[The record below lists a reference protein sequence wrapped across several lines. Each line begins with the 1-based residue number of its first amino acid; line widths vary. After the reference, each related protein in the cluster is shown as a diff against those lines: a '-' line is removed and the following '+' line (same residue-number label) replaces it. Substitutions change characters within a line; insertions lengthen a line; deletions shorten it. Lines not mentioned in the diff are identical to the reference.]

1 MNFHWQ
7 NLQVFFFNSDSY
19 CECFYR
25 YIDNLGLKGIN
36 MDDKAI
42 LNELRDITKNKDCWK
57 ANIGDVSDKL
67 NEDYSIA
74 VKAKALW
81 LLGEM
86 GLMHPEE
93 IECHVENI
101 SSYLDNE
108 NPKLRERSA
117 NAIGRIGR
125 ANESLVIPHLDR
137 LMELRRDESENVRHA
152 FIWACENIASNAPEL
167 FCEKLD
173 IFYEM
178 IFDSGQKVRIEA
190 PEMFRVIGKRKPE
203 YVKPYLEKLEWIAE
217 NDENPIVRIHS
228 AGAIR
233 ITKKALKES

>member
-1 MNFHWQ
+1 MSN
-7 NLQVFFFNSDSY
+7 
-19 CECFYR
+19 R
-25 YIDNLGLKGIN
+25 A
-36 MDDKAI
+36 DKEI
-42 LNELRDITKNKDCWK
+42 LNELKELTKDKENWK
-57 ANIGDVSDKL
+57 SNIDDVAHKL
-67 NEDYSIA
+67 NDDYSVA

-86 GLMHPEE
+86 GLMNPEE

-101 SSYLDNE
+101 ASYLDNE

-117 NAIGRIGR
+117 NAMGRIGR
-125 ANESLVIPHLDR
+125 ANESLVIPYLDR

-178 IFDSGQKVRIEA
+178 ISDSGQKVRIEA